1 MKNGLL
7 QLAACAL
14 AVASMSMFAGC
25 KDDAAGGNT
34 TGTSTGT
41 AGSGSEQSGDTI
53 KIGLVVSQ
61 NGELRPWGVDCEAG
75 AKLAEKQINDAG
87 GIGGK
92 KVELLIGDSNS
103 KPEEGKSAA
112 AKLASENVIGMIGEV
127 SSGITKQ
134 IKTVAL
140 EKGIPLVAVGATNPE
155 ITQEGQG
162 LISRVCYTDDLQ
174 GPVMAVFAYDKGL
187 RKVAI
192 MTDQKQPYSTG
203 LSKTFAEK
211 FKALGGQIVAEEFYQ
226 SGENQFSGQLTRV
239 KSKNP
244 DGIFMSG
251 YFTEVGPMARQIRQ
265 LGMDK
270 AVLMGGDGW
279 DSSDLVSSGGDAIV
293 GGYFCNHYNDAED
306 RKEVKD
312 FLEAFK
318 ANNNGNLPGTT
329 MGALGYDAAMVV
341 FDSLKRL
348 AAASKEINSKNLAEE
363 IMATENYPGVSGSI
377 TLKGTHG
384 DPAKRALVVE
394 VQKTAFVFNKA
405 YEASEVMAR

>member
-7 QLAACAL
+7 QIAACAL
-14 AVASMSMFAGC
+14 AVASMSLFAGC
-25 KDDAAGGNT
+25 KENTGGDT
-34 TGTSTGT
+34 GTGTSTSS
-41 AGSGSEQSGDTI
+41 GSGSTASGDTI

-92 KVELLIGDSNS
+92 KVELIIGDSNS

-112 AKLASENVIGMIGEV
+112 AKLASENVIALIGEV
-127 SSGITKQ
+127 ASGITKQ
-134 IKTVAL
+134 MKTVAL

-155 ITQEGQG
+155 ITQEGNG

-174 GPVMAVFAYDKGL
+174 GPVMAKFAYDKGL
-187 RKVAI
+187 RKIAV

-203 LSKTFAEK
+203 LSKTFSAK
-211 FKALGGQIVAEEFYQ
+211 FKELGGQIVAEEFYQ

-239 KSKNP
+239 KSKTP

-251 YFTEVGPMARQIRQ
+251 YFNEVGPMARQIRQ
-265 LGMDK
+265 LGMKD
-270 AVLMGGDGW
+270 AVLLGGDGW
-279 DSSDLVSSGGDAIV
+279 DSADLVSSGGDAIV
-293 GGYFCNHYNDAED
+293 GGFFCNHYSDSED

-312 FLEAFK
+312 FLDAFK
-318 ANNNGNLPGTT
+318 ANNNGNPPGTT

-348 AAASKEINSKNLAEE
+348 DAAKKEINSKNLAEE
-363 IMATENYPGVSGSI
+363 IMATENFPGVSGGI
-377 TLKGTHG
+377 TLKGTTG

-394 VQKTAFVFNKA
+394 VQKTAFVFSKA
-405 YEASEVMAR
+405 YEPSEVLAK